1 MKQPPRRRL
10 AFLALALCLPIG
22 TALAQPYPNKPIRM
36 VVPFAAGGGLDS
48 TARIIAPKLSEVL
61 GQTVYVENRPGAS
74 GFIGTGA
81 VAKAEPDGYTILYTP
96 NGHVIA
102 PALYQKLPFNPS
114 SDFAAVTQVVNT
126 TLVLVENPKVPAATL
141 SELIALAKTK
151 PGVLNYGSPGVAD
164 PLHLVMEMLKI
175 SSGTDIVP
183 VLYKGQA
190 AMGTA
195 VLSGEVELAV
205 VSLSS
210 NLPHIRNGRM
220 RALAVTG
227 LKRAEALPEI
237 PTVAES
243 GFPGFD
249 LSSWHGIFAPAN
261 TPRDIV
267 NRLQRD
273 TLKALSSPE
282 TRERL
287 HALGLEPVGSTP
299 EEFDAKV
306 KSDIAKFIQIVRQ
319 AKIPMQD

>member
-1 MKQPPRRRL
+1 MKQPFRFIL
-10 AFLALALCLPIG
+10 AILAVGLPLSA
-22 TALAQPYPNKPIRM
+22 ALAQPYPHKPIRM

-48 TARIIAPKLSEVL
+48 TARIIAPKLAEFLNQAV
-61 GQTVYVENRPGAS
+61 VVENRPGAS
-74 GFIGTGA
+74 GFIGTGY

-102 PALYQKLPFNPS
+102 PALYRKLPFNPS

-126 TLVLVENPKVPAATL
+126 TLVLVENPKVPATTL
-141 SELIALAKTK
+141 GELIALAKSK

-190 AMGTA
+190 AMGA
-195 VLSGEVELAV
+195 AILSGEVELAV

-210 NLPHIRNGRM
+210 NLPHIRKGGM

-227 LKRAEALPEI
+227 AKRAEALPEI
-237 PTVAES
+237 PTIAES

-249 LSSWHGIFAPAN
+249 LSSWHGIFAPAG

-267 NRLQRD
+267 NRLQRE
-273 TLKALSSPE
+273 TLRVLNSPE

-287 HALGLEPVGSTP
+287 RTLGLDPVGSTP

-306 KSDIAKFIQIVRQ
+306 KADIAKFMLIVKQ
-319 AKIPMQD
+319 AGIPPQD

>member
-1 MKQPPRRRL
+1 MKQPFRFIL
-10 AFLALALCLPIG
+10 AILAVGLPLSA
-22 TALAQPYPNKPIRM
+22 ALAQPYPHKPIRM

-48 TARIIAPKLSEVL
+48 TARIIAPKLAEFLNQAV
-61 GQTVYVENRPGAS
+61 VVENRPGAS
-74 GFIGTGA
+74 GFIGTGY

-102 PALYQKLPFNPS
+102 PALYRKLPFNPS

-126 TLVLVENPKVPAATL
+126 TLVLVENPKVPAQTL
-141 SELIALAKTK
+141 GELIALAKSK

-190 AMGTA
+190 AMGA
-195 VLSGEVELAV
+195 AILSGEVELAV

-210 NLPHIRNGRM
+210 NLPHIRKGGM

-227 LKRAEALPEI
+227 AKRAEALPEI
-237 PTVAES
+237 PTIAES

-249 LSSWHGIFAPAN
+249 LSSWHGIFAPAG
-261 TPRDIV
+261 TPRDVV
-267 NRLQRD
+267 NRLQRE
-273 TLKALSSPE
+273 TLRVLNSPD

-287 HALGLEPVGSTP
+287 RSLGLEPIGSTP

-306 KSDIAKFIQIVRQ
+306 KSDIAKFMLIVKQ
-319 AKIPMQD
+319 AGIPPQD

>member
-1 MKQPPRRRL
+1 MKQPFRCAIL
-10 AFLALALCLPIG
+10 SLALCLTVG
-22 TALAQPYPNKPIRM
+22 GALAQAYPSKPIRM

-48 TARIIAPKLSEVL
+48 TARIIAPKLAEFL
-61 GQTVYVENRPGAS
+61 GQAVVVENRPGAS
-74 GFIGTGA
+74 GFIGTGF

-102 PALYQKLPFNPS
+102 PALYHKLPFNPS

-126 TLVLVENPKVPAATL
+126 TLVIVENPKVPAVSLT
-141 SELIALAKTK
+141 ELISLAKAK

-195 VLSGEVELAV
+195 ILSGEVELAV

-210 NLPHIRNGRM
+210 NLSHIRNGRM

-227 LKRAEALPEI
+227 AKRAEALPET

-249 LSSWHGIFAPAN
+249 LSSWHGIFAPAG
-261 TPRDIV
+261 TPREIV
-267 NRLQRD
+267 NRLQRE
-273 TLKALSSPE
+273 TLRVLNSPD

-287 HALGLEPVGSTP
+287 LTLGLEPIGSTP

-306 KSDIAKFIQIVRQ
+306 KADIAKFIMVVKQ
-319 AKIPMQD
+319 ARIPLQD